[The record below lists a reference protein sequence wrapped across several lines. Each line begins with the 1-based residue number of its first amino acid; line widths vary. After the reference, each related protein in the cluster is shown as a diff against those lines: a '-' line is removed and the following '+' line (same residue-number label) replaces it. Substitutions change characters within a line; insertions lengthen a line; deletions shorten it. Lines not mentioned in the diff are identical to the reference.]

1 VVNSSTKK
9 SGKTLARF
17 TPVKV
22 ESFLVELTNLND
34 APESAERFS
43 KRFSDFQLFEVPF
56 RAFSPTPGEEKQEER
71 SWLLQLRA
79 IMQAI
84 WTQPDARRREWNGAV
99 LRTYLAM
106 PPLDQ
111 MKTRLRAGDPMAM
124 ILPEPLPE
132 SPIERAMDYLL
143 KSHHKARHC
152 ENPQCPAPYFFGI
165 KSKQRFCGEA
175 CAEHGQREAKRRWWN
190 EHGDEWR
197 SKQKKQGIRNKATNK
212 RT

>member
-1 VVNSSTKK
+1 MPR
-9 SGKTLARF
+9 KTLAGLNS
-17 TPVKV
+17 TKL
-22 ESFLVELTNLND
+22 ETFLAELANLND
-34 APESAERFS
+34 APEAAARFS
-43 KRFSDFQLFEVPF
+43 KRFSDFQLFDVPF
-56 RAFSPTPGEEKQEER
+56 RSFSPTPGEEKHEER

-84 WTQPDARRREWNGAV
+84 WIQPDARRREWNGAV

-106 PPLDQ
+106 PPLNQ
-111 MKTRLRAGDPMAM
+111 MSSKLREGDPTAV

-132 SPIERAMDYLL
+132 SPIEKAMDYLL
-143 KSHHKARHC
+143 KWHRKARHC

-165 KSKQRFCGEA
+165 KSGQRYCGEA

-197 SKQKKQGIRNKATNK
+197 NKQKKQRTRKKA
-212 RT
+212 R